1 MREHAETQLKLSVA
15 VLRHLKAQ
23 LLLVLPQPTN
33 PID

>member
-23 LLLVLPQPTN
+23 LQLVLPL
-33 PID
+33 PISLID